1 MNTYKK
7 GLPILPQRV
16 AIRLIAALALSGI
29 AMPALADL
37 RVNASRVVHVEG
49 SGPARVRIQNTG
61 ERAALIQTWID
72 AGDSAA
78 SPEHQRA
85 PLITTPPL
93 FRLDSGKRTDI
104 HVRAADTAS
113 LPRDRES
120 LLWLNILDIPTR
132 KAGQEKS
139 AFEFAAHWRL
149 KVFHRPV
156 GLPGSQEASAAAVQW
171 DVVEDEDGSLSLRA
185 RNPSAYYV
193 SLRELE
199 MAGQVLP
206 VAAHHAQIPPYGTWT
221 QRIPGGVRASN
232 GQLPLQVKWLDG
244 QGFVHALST
253 SVLIGERSV
262 PSNDGAGD
270 THSFQSNAPR

>member
-1 MNTYKK
+1 MKK
-7 GLPILPQRV
+7 SKEGLFRCSQRRV
-16 AIRLIAALALSGI
+16 FRLIFALALSGV
-29 AMPALADL
+29 AMPAVADL

-61 ERAALIQTWID
+61 GDPALIQTWID
-72 AGDSAA
+72 AGDSTA

-93 FRLDSGKRTDI
+93 LRLDSGKRTDI

-120 LLWLNILDIPTR
+120 LLWLNIMDVPTR

-139 AFEFAAHWRL
+139 AFEFAVHWRL
-149 KVFHRPV
+149 KVFHRPI
-156 GLPGSQEASAAAVQW
+156 GLPGSQEAAAAAVQW
-171 DVVEDEDGSLSLRA
+171 DVVEEKDGSHSLRA

-193 SLRELE
+193 SLRELGF
-199 MAGQVLP
+199 AGQVLP
-206 VAAHHAQIPPYGTWT
+206 LAAHHAQIPPFGTWI
-221 QRIPGGVRASN
+221 QQIPSGVHASN
-232 GQLPLQVKWLDG
+232 GRLPLQVKWLDG

>member
-1 MNTYKK
+1 MDTYKK
-7 GLPILPQRV
+7 GLCLFPQRV
-16 AIRLIAALALSGI
+16 AIRLISALALSGI
-29 AMPALADL
+29 ALPALADL

-49 SGPARVRIQNTG
+49 SGPARVRIRNTG
-61 ERAALIQTWID
+61 ERTALIQTWID
-72 AGDSAA
+72 EGDSTA

-149 KVFHRPV
+149 KVFHRPI

-193 SLRELE
+193 SLRELGL
-199 MAGQVLP
+199 AGQVLP
-206 VAAHHAQIPPYGTWT
+206 LAAHRAQIPPFGSWI
-221 QRIPGGVRASN
+221 QRIPSGIRASN
-232 GQLPLQVKWLDG
+232 DRLPLQVKWLDG
-244 QGFVHALST
+244 QGFVSVIDT
-253 SVLIGERSV
+253 SVLIGKRSV
-262 PSNDGAGD
+262 PSNDGEGD
-270 THSFQSNAPR
+270 RHSFQSNAPR